1 MVYAGVVAN
10 PEASFSMHHPPG
22 VLDGVALFES
32 FSPEERE
39 ALAARG
45 RVLELPAG
53 TVLMREGDDA
63 DALYVL
69 LDGTVRVIRAD
80 AVGNLVEVGF
90 RLAGECFGEMAL
102 IDGHQRSATV
112 VAASRVRVFEL
123 ERDPFMEVMVRAP
136 GLMPKLL
143 RELSR
148 KIRDV
153 TERVVREDLERRTR
167 TAEAELD
174 RHRAITQA
182 VTGLAHE
189 MNTPLGICVTAAS
202 HLQDMARAG
211 AGDVPL
217 QPALLQESAAILVD
231 NLERAVQLV
240 QGFSAIAACHHA
252 EPLETLDMLDVAEQA
267 AALFAMERPDAPV
280 HIRTEVDGPRPWV
293 GYRAHL
299 ERALFQLFANA
310 AAHAYPGGGEGCVV
324 DVTVDPDALEGKP
337 AWRLSVRDRGI
348 GIPEDALPK
357 LAEAFFTTARGRG
370 HKGLGLTIAFNTV
383 TGPLGGRMQVDSAPG
398 AGTSVT
404 ITVPQ
409 EL

>member
-1 MVYAGVVAN
+1 M
-10 PEASFSMHHPPG
+10 SSLPPSSLPMSSPAG

-32 FSPEERE
+32 FTPDERD
-39 ALAARG
+39 AVAARG
-45 RVLELPAG
+45 RLLQLPAG

-69 LDGTVRVIRAD
+69 LEGTVRVVRAD

-90 RLAGECFGEMAL
+90 RLTGECFGEMAL
-102 IDGHQRSATV
+102 IDGGLRSATV
-112 VAASRVRVFEL
+112 IAATKVRVFEL
-123 ERDPFMEVMVRAP
+123 ERESFMEVMAQAP
-136 GLMPKLL
+136 SLMTKLL

-153 TERVVREDLERRTR
+153 SERVVREDLERRTR
-167 TAEAELD
+167 AAEAELA

-202 HLQDMARAG
+202 HVQELAESRAPSLKDS
-211 AGDVPL
+211 A
-217 QPALLQESAAILVD
+217 ALLVS
-231 NLERAVQLV
+231 NLDRAVRLV
-240 QGFSAIAACHHA
+240 QAFTAIAACHHA
-252 EPLETLDMLDVAEQA
+252 EPLETLDIQGVTEQA
-267 AALFAMERPDAPV
+267 AALFAMERPDAPIL
-280 HIRTEVDGPRPWV
+280 IRTTVDGPCPWV
-293 GYRAHL
+293 GYRTHL
-299 ERALFQLFANA
+299 ERALCQLFSNA
-310 AAHAYPGGGEGCVV
+310 AAHAYPKGTFPEGAGGNLVEVEIE
-324 DVTVDPDALEGKP
+324 PDALDGKP
-337 AWRLSVRDRGI
+337 AWRLTIRDRGV

-357 LAEAFFTTARGRG
+357 LTDAFYTTARGRG

-398 AGTSVT
+398 VGTTV
-404 ITVPQ
+404 ILTVPQ